1 MLDSGESENTMKVR
15 KTVVHKGAGSESF
28 VMIELTEAEA
38 KSLCSDLSD
47 VSPYRTSDRALL
59 QSVIDG
65 LRDSFKPEVS
75 IEDAAKAV
83 EEAANGLRDED
94 DKADMRVIA
103 WALRRGDTALAKRIA
118 QNMDTA
124 VRDEIPEVAWPF
136 CGLRAL
142 R

>member
-1 MLDSGESENTMKVR
+1 MLDSGESENTMKIR
-15 KTVVHKGAGSESF
+15 KTVVHKGKDTETL
-28 VMIELTEAEA
+28 VLVELTETEA

-59 QSVIDG
+59 QGVIDG
-65 LRDSFKPEVS
+65 IRETLKPE
-75 IEDAAKAV
+75 ITAAEAAV
-83 EEAANGLRDED
+83 EVEAAADGLRHED

-103 WALRRGDTALAKRIA
+103 WALRRNDRALATRVA

-124 VRDEIPEVAWPF
+124 VRDEIPRVAWPF

-142 R
+142 